1 MPYNYRRLSDP
12 IENRENTA
20 FLSNVEIK
28 KKTLRMPFE
37 KDV

>member
-28 KKTLRMPFE
+28 KENIKNAL
-37 KDV
+37 